1 MFDAAPADASLRHRM
16 DAFPFAQGLSPDGHR
31 RLLDGLATKQLG
43 AATHLLDRGTL
54 CEALLLVE
62 RGSIRVY
69 TTSPSGRGITLYK
82 VHPGES
88 CVLGTASV
96 LRQVG
101 YPAQAEVAEECTAL
115 AVPAPLFR
123 DLFAGEPSLQR
134 FVVDLFSDRL
144 AHLMLLVD
152 DVAFKKVDERLAHFI
167 LREAARDPV
176 ALYPIQMSH
185 DEIASQLGT
194 AREVVSRL
202 LATFET
208 DGLIRSER
216 RLVRVKDVAGL
227 RQRAGEDT

>member
-1 MFDAAPADASLRHRM
+1 MFQPAPVEAPLLQRM
-16 DAFPFAQGLSPDGHR
+16 DAFPFARGLSADGRR
-31 RLLDGLATKQLG
+31 RLLAGMAAKGIG

-69 TTSPSGRGITLYK
+69 TTSPSGREITLYK

-101 YPAQAEVAEECTAL
+101 YPAQAEVAEDCTAL
-115 AVPAPLFR
+115 AVPSVLFR
-123 DLFAGEPSLQR
+123 DLFSAEPSLQR

-152 DVAFKKVDERLAHFI
+152 DVAFKKVDERLAHF
-167 LREAARDPV
+167 LLQEAARDPA

-185 DEIASQLGT
+185 DQIASQLGT

-202 LATFET
+202 LAAFESE
-208 DGLIRSER
+208 GLIRSER
-216 RLVRVKDVAGL
+216 RLVRVKDLAGL
-227 RQRAGEDT
+227 RQRAGENT